1 MRKRKSAVFFF
12 FLHCTAKNK
21 QTEFAT
27 FAMPQIILVEL
38 MNTFPAAKLTVI
50 KMCARAG
57 TSFSL

>member
-1 MRKRKSAVFFF
+1 MRKRKSAVFF
-12 FLHCTAKNK
+12 LHCTAKKK

-50 KMCARAG
+50 KTCARAG

>member
-1 MRKRKSAVFFF
+1 MRKRKNAVFFCIV
-12 FLHCTAKNK
+12 LQK
-21 QTEFAT
+21 QTDFAT

-50 KMCARAG
+50 KTCARAG